1 MKEKENSNHVLLVGP
16 ALAVGIQM
24 KGNVSI
30 IDLLEEFEEFV
41 VCGGCGVKVRL
52 WGYHQLP
59 LRDLEFSQ

>member
-1 MKEKENSNHVLLVGP
+1 MLLGGP

-24 KGNVSI
+24 KGNVNKWLSLSI
-30 IDLLEEFEEFV
+30 IELLEEFEEFV

-52 WGYHQLP
+52 WGYPQMP